1 MGGLPDLHALRLHD
15 PTSEIPATGHTFE
28 NGVCTVCGAADPDY
42 VKPEEPWVN
51 PFVDVRESTWY
62 FEGVRYAAQHG
73 LFNGT
78 SATTFEP
85 EADMTRAMLVTV
97 LWRMAEQPEPTVEVP
112 FTDTSRTDYYAKAVA
127 WAYENKVVNGTS
139 PTTFEPD
146 GKITREQIATI
157 LYRYAEKKGY
167 DVSKQNDLTG
177 YPDADKRSAATPELR
192 WLGRTR
198 SSWSRART
206 RGGVDYLDPQGHAT
220 RAQVATILMR
230 YAENVVK

>member
-1 MGGLPDLHALRLHD
+1 
-15 PTSEIPATGHTFE
+15 
-28 NGVCTVCGAADPDY
+28 
-42 VKPEEPWVN
+42 
-51 PFVDVRESTWY
+51 
-62 FEGVRYAAQHG
+62 
-73 LFNGT
+73 
-78 SATTFEP
+78 
-85 EADMTRAMLVTV
+85 MTRAMLVTV
-97 LWRMAEQPEPTVEVP
+97 LWRMADQPEPTVEVP

-167 DVSKQNDLTG
+167 DVSKQNDLSG
-177 YPDADKRSAATPELR
+177 YPDADKVS
-192 WLGRTR
+192 GY
-198 SSWSRART
+198 ART
-206 RGGVDYLDPQGHAT
+206 ALAWANALELVKGTNEGGVDYLDPQGHAT